1 MNEKNKKGGTLQEC
15 KVIQQRADQWC
26 RDNGYPIQR
35 RKYWEKRKW
44 THDRNY
50 EKI

>member
-1 MNEKNKKGGTLQEC
+1 MSEKNKKSGNQQESQMI
-15 KVIQQRADQWC
+15 KKHADQWC

-35 RKYWEKRKW
+35 KKYWQKRRW
-44 THDRNY
+44 THNRNY